1 MPLLI
6 NRYEN
11 SFRLALWKLTETVD
25 FFEDKAHL
33 SAADV
38 KLYDKISNETRKK
51 EWLAVRILLN
61 EVLGFWPNIS
71 YMETGKPILNNHTR
85 HLSISHSKE
94 MVGILLS
101 TSPYAGID
109 IEKTSRN
116 IDKVLNRF
124 LSGKELKK
132 IETGS
137 NPYRKIIH
145 WCAKEAIFKSVNESN
160 IDFLNQIKIE
170 KIMEDGT
177 IHGKFSSAKKQFDI
191 DLNYMIVDEHMIV
204 WTT

>member
-11 SFRLALWKLTETVD
+11 SFRLALWKLTESVD
-25 FFEDKAHL
+25 FFEGKARL
-33 SAADV
+33 SSADL
-38 KLYDKISNETRKK
+38 KSYKNISNETRKK
-51 EWLAVRILLN
+51 EWLAVRILLY
-61 EVLGFWPNIS
+61 EVLGFWPNIT
-71 YMETGKPILNNHTR
+71 YMETGKPILNNHAR

-94 MVGILLS
+94 MVGILLC

-124 LSGKELKK
+124 LSTQELEN
-132 IETGS
+132 IETGT

-145 WCAKEAIFKSVNESN
+145 WCAKEAIFKSINEPN
-160 IDFLNQIKIE
+160 IDFSSHIKIE
-170 KIMEDGT
+170 KISENGT
-177 IHGKFSSAKKQFDI
+177 IQGKFNSEKKDF
-191 DLNYMIVDEHMIV
+191 DLNLDYMIVDEHIIV

>member
-11 SFRLALWKLTETVD
+11 SFRLALWKLTETVE
-25 FFEDKAHL
+25 FFENKAHL
-33 SAADV
+33 STADL
-38 KLYDKISNETRKK
+38 KLYNQISNETRKK

-61 EVLGFWPNIS
+61 EVLGFWPNIT

-94 MVGILLS
+94 MVGILLC

-124 LSGKELKK
+124 LSDEELENIK
-132 IETGS
+132 TGS
-137 NPYRKIIH
+137 NPFRKIIH
-145 WCAKEAIFKSVNESN
+145 WCAKEAIFKSINEPN
-160 IDFLNQIKIE
+160 IDFSSHIKIK
-170 KIMEDGT
+170 KILEDGT
-177 IHGKFSSAKKQFDI
+177 IHGKFTSEKNEFDL

>member
-11 SFRLALWKLTETVD
+11 SFRLALWKLNETIE
-25 FFEDKAHL
+25 FFENKSHL
-33 SAADV
+33 SAADS
-38 KLYDKISNETRKK
+38 KLYNQISNETRKK
-51 EWLAVRILLN
+51 EWLAVRVLLN

-94 MVGILLS
+94 MVGILLC

-109 IEKTSRN
+109 IENTSRN

-124 LSGKELKK
+124 LSVKELEN
-132 IETGS
+132 IASGS

-145 WCAKEAIFKSVNESN
+145 WCAKEAIFKSINESS
-160 IDFLNQIKIE
+160 IDFSSQIEIKKIS
-170 KIMEDGT
+170 EDGT
-177 IHGKFSSAKKQFDI
+177 IHGKFTSEKNEFDL
-191 DLNYMIVDEHMIV
+191 DLNYMIIDEHMIV

>member
-11 SFRLALWKLTETVD
+11 NFRLALWKLTETVD
-25 FFEDKAHL
+25 FFENKAHL
-33 SAADV
+33 SAADN
-38 KLYDKISNETRKK
+38 KLYNKISNETRKK
-51 EWLAVRILLN
+51 EWLAVRVLLN

-94 MVGILLS
+94 MVGILLC

-124 LSGKELKK
+124 LSPLELEN
-132 IETGS
+132 IQSGS
-137 NPYRKIIH
+137 NPFCKIIH
-145 WCAKEAIFKSVNESN
+145 WCAKEAIFKSINEPN
-160 IDFLNQIKIE
+160 IDFSSRIKIE
-170 KIMEDGT
+170 RILDNGT
-177 IHGKFSSAKKQFDI
+177 IKGKFMSKKKEFNLE
-191 DLNYMIVDEHMIV
+191 LNYMIVDEHMIV